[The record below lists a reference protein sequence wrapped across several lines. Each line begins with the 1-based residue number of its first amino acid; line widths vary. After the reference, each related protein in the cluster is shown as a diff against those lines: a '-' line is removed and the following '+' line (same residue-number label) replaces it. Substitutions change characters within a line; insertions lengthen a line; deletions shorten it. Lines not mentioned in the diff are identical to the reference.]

1 MKKDTEMR
9 IQFVQEDKKKTF
21 NEQLKGILGISLD
34 AFISDLKRNEGG
46 KYDFLMK
53 NI

>member
-1 MKKDTEMR
+1 MKETEMK
-9 IQFVQEDKKKTF
+9 IQFVQEEKKKTF
-21 NEQLKGILGISLD
+21 NEQVKGILGISLD

-46 KYDFLMK
+46 KYDTLMK